1 MLTIYRANPLTGEV
15 RSMQIPMDQ
24 HQFYDAMK
32 RWRSGVLIQD
42 AFPLLSADER
52 EFVMTGLLPGEWE
65 DALDGGMNS

>member
-1 MLTIYRANPLTGEV
+1 
-15 RSMQIPMDQ
+15 MQIPMDQ

-32 RWRSGVLIQD
+32 RWRSGVLIQE